1 LEYQTYWSK
10 QNWFTI
16 PQPMD
21 VFAMVYNCKEH
32 LDVIHLNVPHVDSNA
47 MFIHKRFGYISN
59 GLAILTLLE
68 HKVKH
73 TYQV

>member
-1 LEYQTYWSK
+1 
-10 QNWFTI
+10 
-16 PQPMD
+16 MD

-32 LDVIHLNVPHVDSNA
+32 LNVPHVGSNA
-47 MFIHKRFGYISN
+47 MFIHKRFGYLSN